1 MMHHSRQGFHC
12 DLTGIMLEWSVRGI
26 PIVRL
31 IFELSEIVKFTH
43 RYARYTMI
51 YLYTHVFAPYIGQL
65 NPTATRFVSFLRA
78 QRRGRRCRHGARRAM
93 RPTQAQDRP
102 VNASHFNDVHWS

>member
-1 MMHHSRQGFHC
+1 MMHHSRQCFHC
-12 DLTGIMLEWSVRGI
+12 DLTGIMLKWSVRGI

-31 IFELSEIVKFTH
+31 IFEVSEIVQFTH

-51 YLYTHVFAPYIGQL
+51 IYLNIHMYLPIHR
-65 NPTATRFVSFLRA
+65 PTATRFASFLRA